1 MRSNLKSCYQRNAKP
16 QLYLLI
22 FWVFLAAGLAW
33 HSTAWST
40 PESNGGQGHSVQQPL
55 GQRFAMFE
63 RVAQHQSRIIIYR
76 ATGTNQPGAA
86 TVYVNDRYHASLIPG
101 GYAQVCLPPGGAE
114 LGVRMVAVG
123 RNPKD
128 NLDSTTA
135 INPKGGETS
144 FLSVRE
150 QAGMLAVLQPVPA
163 AQAMQELQG
172 TRQQAHTISRV
183 PNAEKCI
190 DAGPAAPQ
198 VASQPI
204 HQAAASVAS
213 QPIHQAAASVALQ
226 QINLAADSL
235 FAFGKSDLKSMST
248 AGRTS
253 LDNLISQI
261 KTPYLSIERVHIVGH
276 ADPLG
281 SEVINDRLSTDRAK
295 TVRDYLLVNGL
306 QVSRI
311 ESEGRGSR
319 EPVVRH
325 CGSVAT
331 AQAIACNQPNRRV
344 AIELSGV
351 RR

>member
-1 MRSNLKSCYQRNAKP
+1 
-16 QLYLLI
+16 
-22 FWVFLAAGLAW
+22 
-33 HSTAWST
+33 
-40 PESNGGQGHSVQQPL
+40 
-55 GQRFAMFE
+55 MFE